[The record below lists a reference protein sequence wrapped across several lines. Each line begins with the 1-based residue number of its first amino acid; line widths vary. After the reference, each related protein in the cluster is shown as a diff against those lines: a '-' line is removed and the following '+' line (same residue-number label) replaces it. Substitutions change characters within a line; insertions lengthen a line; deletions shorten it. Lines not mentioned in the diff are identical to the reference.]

1 MVDDRDLL
9 KIVSGIIGKERTS
22 DDCCLIKT
30 GGENIILST
39 DMLHE
44 STDFPKGMTDWQI
57 GWMSAAVTLSDIA
70 SCGAVPLAVLLAAGL
85 DEPERISGITSGA
98 KECCESFGAELAGGD
113 IDFHSEL
120 TVVTTGIG
128 RVEDEYYKTRRG
140 AKPGDVLCVTGTP
153 GCAGAALE
161 GALRYWKNLVQ
172 PVPAVREG
180 RLLALAGVSSMMD
193 VSDGIALSLYDLL
206 ESSGVGFDLFPENIL
221 LSPGVSPELALYSG
235 GDFGLLFTCR
245 RDILPISGVD
255 YAEIGVVTDSGEVLC
270 NGVLVERRGYSHHWI
285 EEI

>member
-9 KIVSGIIGKERTS
+9 KVVSGIIGEERTS
-22 DDCCLIKT
+22 DDCCMVKL
-30 GGENIILST
+30 GDENIILST

-70 SCGAVPLAVLLAAGL
+70 SCGAVPLALLLAAGL
-85 DEPERISGITSGA
+85 DEPERISGITAGA
-98 KECCESFGAELAGGD
+98 KDCCERFGAELAGGD

-120 TVVTTGIG
+120 TIVTTGIG
-128 RVEDEYYKTRRG
+128 RVEDEYYITRRG
-140 AKPGDVLCVTGTP
+140 AKPGDIVCITGTP

-161 GALRYWKNLVQ
+161 GSGRYWKNLVE
-172 PVPAVREG
+172 PLPAVREG
-180 RLLALAGVSSMMD
+180 RMLALAGVSSMMD
-193 VSDGIALSLYDLL
+193 VSDGIALSLYDLSG
-206 ESSGVGFDLFPENIL
+206 SSSVGFEISASNLP
-221 LSPGVSPELALYSG
+221 LSPGVSPEMALYSG
-235 GDFGLLFTCR
+235 GDFGLLFTCAR
-245 RDILPISGVD
+245 EILPVLGVD

-270 NGVLVERRGYSHHWI
+270 DGVLVERRGYSHRWT